1 MSGGPLQVHPEAAA
15 LSAEIAALRESL
27 VERLAAWH
35 DLMDAQRPWLLAL
48 WQEKLGAWELK
59 RLTVQ
64 TAAARA
70 KRRLEKFQTSLNEG
84 LQPDL
89 FAIDAAIEAEFVHWQ
104 QALREKSAAHE
115 QAQQWVQGA
124 PLDAEASAELK
135 KLYRKLVKALHPD
148 LNPGQSE
155 AQLDLWQKVQS
166 AHAANAL
173 ADLQALA
180 AVVEEPPAAGEPA
193 AFAEMEEQKQKLTA
207 SLAALAEKYAAAEKL
222 PPFTLR
228 EQLDD
233 DVWVAARRA
242 EIEAE
247 IAPLE
252 AKRDAYEQHLQ
263 QLIALIQHGAG
274 FGPN

>member
-1 MSGGPLQVHPEAAA
+1 MSGGALQPHPEAAA
-15 LSAEIAALRESL
+15 LAAEIAALRESL

-35 DLMDAQRPWLLAL
+35 DLMDVQRPWLLAR

-84 LQPDL
+84 RQPDL
-89 FAIDAAIEAEFVHWQ
+89 FAIDAALEAEFIHWQ
-104 QALREKSAAHE
+104 QAIREKAAAHE
-115 QAQQWVQGA
+115 QAQQWVQGS
-124 PLDAEASAELK
+124 PLDAEAQAELK
-135 KLYRKLVKALHPD
+135 KLYRKLVKTLHPD

-155 AQLDLWQKVQS
+155 AQLDMWQQVQS

-173 ADLQALA
+173 ADLQAIA
-180 AVVEEPPAAGEPA
+180 TVVGKPPTAGEPA
-193 AFAEMEEQKQKLTA
+193 AFAELEEQKQKLTTI
-207 SLAALAEKYAAAEKL
+207 LAALVAKHAVAEQL

-228 EQLDD
+228 EKLDD
-233 DVWVAARRA
+233 DAWIAARRA

-247 IAPLE
+247 IAPQE

-263 QLIALIQHGAG
+263 QLIALLQHGAG